1 MSKYQITNKRT
12 NQVHILNLQEKLNFY
27 KHNSKLNYS
36 EINLTEAWENKKDS
50 ILSYLLLT
58 VFTYSIYLT
67 YVYSYC

>member
-36 EINLTEAWENKKDS
+36 EINLTEAWEIKSGGVGKIKK
-50 ILSYLLLT
+50 T
-58 VFTYSIYLT
+58 VYYHIY
-67 YVYSYC
+67 Y